1 MMNMVKKLWA
11 EESGQGMTE
20 YGLIIAL
27 VSVALIATVVL
38 FKDKLVDIFAAITGN
53 ADLNAVAPDSTP

>member
-1 MMNMVKKLWA
+1 MMNMVKRLWK
-11 EESGQGMTE
+11 EEEGQGMTE

-38 FKDKLVDIFAAITGN
+38 FKGKLVDIFNAITN
-53 ADLNAVAPDSTP
+53 NSDLNDAITP

>member
-1 MMNMVKKLWA
+1 MNIIKRLCK

-27 VSVALIATVVL
+27 VSIALIVVLGL
-38 FKDKLVDIFAAITGN
+38 FKDKLVGIFNGITNNSALTG
-53 ADLNAVAPDSTP
+53 L